1 MTATGMVE
9 DFQSYEGTGTM
20 NITEAEL
27 GKVKLFGLLADALG
41 SIGLKV
47 GVLNF
52 HSAESTIEAKR
63 ERLIFPD
70 MRITGD
76 TGALELKGE
85 YNLKAEDLAFRARLY
100 PLRESQGTL
109 TQIFGVMLDPFSN
122 FFEVRLTGSLGRP
135 RWTPTLSALEMIRRI
150 TSAEG
155 ETTTA
160 PQTDPSNPQAPGP
173 PSNEEPVDEE
183 TVDTPDTNI
192 P

>member
-1 MTATGMVE
+1 
-9 DFQSYEGTGTM
+9 
-20 NITEAEL
+20 
-27 GKVKLFGLLADALG
+27 
-41 SIGLKV
+41 
-47 GVLNF
+47 
-52 HSAESTIEAKR
+52 
-63 ERLIFPD
+63 

-150 TSAEG
+150 TSAESEIKAQSAEG

-183 TVDTPDTNI
+183 TIDTPDAPAPPEPT
-192 P
+192 PPDQG